1 MTDLERAD
9 SDHELAQNL
18 NTSFPQSEV
27 LNFQKQKER
36 DQMNNYFD
44 IRVEQEL
51 KKFASRLTYEVSKN
65 KGRDSR
71 PEYYVEHYGQEG
83 YINY

>member
-1 MTDLERAD
+1 
-9 SDHELAQNL
+9 
-18 NTSFPQSEV
+18 
-27 LNFQKQKER
+27 
-36 DQMNNYFD
+36 MNNYFD

-51 KKFASRLTYEVSKN
+51 KQLASRLTYEVSKN